1 MRLDTPKHKSTY
13 IYTYG
18 CRPEEISLCHLEM
31 RTFFG
36 ADYSSHILKS
46 NVQVDPSRSPFIR
59 ERIEVMY
66 EGDSLS
72 DIVNQVSQVQLHEST
87 FKVIFVKTNDLE
99 PSDKIGY
106 AQQRE
111 IERELGWHIQGEVD
125 VRKPDYLFGIV
136 TLGGRWYFGKY
147 CKNKTVWLQHIKK
160 PRSYSM
166 ALPTRVARAAVN
178 IAIPNPLRI
187 KAIDP
192 CCGIGTVLVEALS
205 MGIDIVGHE
214 INPLIARGARENLA
228 HFGLDSKITLGSIA
242 DITDNYDAAIVD
254 LPYNLVSKIS
264 PVEQLSILQQ
274 ARRIASRVV
283 IISIEPIDEMIES
296 AGFTIID
303 RGVANKGSF
312 SRHVMV
318 CI

>member
-1 MRLDTPKHKSTY
+1 
-13 IYTYG
+13 
-18 CRPEEISLCHLEM
+18 
-31 RTFFG
+31 
-36 ADYSSHILKS
+36 LKS

-66 EGDSLS
+66 EGDSLC
-72 DIVNQVSQVQLHEST
+72 DIVNQVSQVQLHKST
-87 FKVIFVKTNDLE
+87 FKVIFVRTNDLE
-99 PSDKIGY
+99 PSDRIGY

-111 IERELGWHIQGEVD
+111 IERELGWQIQGEVD
-125 VRKPDYLFGIV
+125 VRKPDHLFGIV
-136 TLGGRWYFGKY
+136 TSGGRWYFGEY

-178 IAIPNPLRI
+178 IAIPNSIGI

-205 MGIDIVGHE
+205 MGIDIVGCE

-228 HFGLDSKITLGSIA
+228 HFGLESKVTLGSIA
-242 DITDNYDAAIVD
+242 DITDHYDAAIVD
-254 LPYNLVSKIS
+254 MPYNLVSKIT
-264 PVEQLSILQQ
+264 PDEQLSILQQ
-274 ARRIASRVV
+274 ARRIAGRVV
-283 IISIEPIDEMIES
+283 VISIESIDEMIAS

-303 RGVANKGSF
+303 HGVANKGSF
-312 SRHVMV
+312 SRHIMV